1 MTLVNLSK
9 PGLGELFGLSVLSLM
24 GIAMALMVM
33 TMASGLE
40 SRVMSDLGV
49 DPSTSAAT
57 SEVVN
62 ESIGELTLASGI
74 KPTGKRQTN

>member
-1 MTLVNLSK
+1 MTLANLLK

-40 SRVMSDLGV
+40 SRAMSDLGIV
-49 DPSTSAAT
+49 RSANAAS

-62 ESIGELTLASGI
+62 GSIGELTSAV
-74 KPTGKRQTN
+74 RN